1 MYTREQASS
10 IRQEFWTRFG
20 RYMAPVLSAEGEKIN
35 WINYKTGIRQ
45 LNFRMDATQEFA
57 HIGIEINHRDP
68 GQALVLYQQFELL
81 KPMLESVLGEAWEWA
96 AAVEPEDQQV
106 ISSIALRQY
115 KGSIFKEADWPDI
128 ISFLKPRII
137 KLDEFWCEYKMI
149 FEMMG

>member
-68 GQALVLYQQFELL
+68 GQALVLY
-81 KPMLESVLGEAWEWA
+81 
-96 AAVEPEDQQV
+96 
-106 ISSIALRQY
+106 
-115 KGSIFKEADWPDI
+115 
-128 ISFLKPRII
+128 RII